1 MKWNNE
7 DGYTL
12 LSVLLSFLILTT
24 LGMVLLA
31 ASINGA
37 KRTEIRETE
46 IVDDIDDI
54 SAVKEGVS
62 IIEEHVNTMETPLL
76 SGSKSEYNNDLATF
90 INEENL
96 KGIFTIEDLTK
107 NYPTIDNQ
115 HDNTRVFEVSSGK
128 YHQKVYI
135 TAMPSFL
142 KYALGAGKDLTINGS
157 PYIDGNI
164 YAKEQFNISN
174 QALYM
179 FKSSLLSRKTDLP
192 AVEDYSELHA
202 NRQGMSLCTSA
213 PSCYGGAGHDKEELR
228 WQRLNVPTLKD
239 AFLSGNILFNDVDDT
254 FNEIDIKET
263 FIDKLSS
270 SSIGISGLDI
280 DMSIEDLNQSINQKD
295 YPKNEEVRFDD
306 LSEYGT
312 ISPIIHSGDAYIDS
326 FDIELGD
333 KQWLVISGN
342 ATIENSLLESM
353 DVKGN
358 ILITGDLTIKGKVS
372 FDSVIY
378 VLGSTTLNNA
388 DIPCYKNK
396 CGDQPDD
403 SSLILMT
410 QGKLSIARI
419 NKFQNETNTINGY
432 FYTESQSACEYRFVS
447 GCEAKEDSDIEYQTP
462 SEIYAVGSLLNING
476 GVFSKSYLTVNSYR
490 GDVEDDK
497 GYGDLSFPAVK
508 KDAESRLTIKNNRRL
523 FLNKTHALPKVD
535 GLDVIPDKMNKD
547 K

>member
-7 DGYTL
+7 EGYTL

-46 IVDDIDDI
+46 IVEDIDDI

-202 NRQGMSLCTSA
+202 NRQGMNICISA

-295 YPKNEEVRFDD
+295 YPKNEKVRFDD
-306 LSEYGT
+306 LTEYGT

-432 FYTESQSACEYRFVS
+432 FYTESKSSCEYRFAS
-447 GCEAKEDSDIEYQTP
+447 GCDSKEVSNIEDPTS
-462 SEIYAVGSLLNING
+462 SEIFAVGSILNING

-497 GYGDLSFPAVK
+497 GDGDLSFPAVK
-508 KDAESRLTIKNNRRL
+508 EDAESRLTIKNNKRL
-523 FLNKTHALPKVD
+523 FLNKTHALPKVE
-535 GLDVIPDKMNKD
+535 GLDVIPDKLNKD

>member
-1 MKWNNE
+1 MNWKNE
-7 DGYTL
+7 KGYTL

-46 IVDDIDDI
+46 IVDDVADI

-62 IIEEHVNTMETPLL
+62 IIEDHVNRMESVLL
-76 SGSKSEYNNDLATF
+76 SGDKTAYDEDLGTF
-90 INEENL
+90 INNENA
-96 KGIFTIEDLTK
+96 KDIFTLEDITEE
-107 NYPTIDNQ
+107 YPTIDNKN
-115 HDNTRVFEVSSGK
+115 DNTRVFEVSSGK

-157 PYIDGNI
+157 PFIDGNI
-164 YAKEQFNISN
+164 YAKEQLNISN

-179 FKSSLLSRKTDLP
+179 YKSSLLSRKTDLP

-202 NRQGMSLCTSA
+202 NRQNMNICTFA
-213 PSCYGGAGHDKEELR
+213 PSCYGGKGHDKEKLR
-228 WQRLNVPTLKD
+228 WQRLNVPKLGE

-254 FNEIDIKET
+254 FNDIDIKET

-270 SSIGISGLDI
+270 NNIGISGVDKE
-280 DMSIEDLNQSINQKD
+280 MSIASLNQAINQKD
-295 YPKNEEVRFDD
+295 YPKNEQVRFDN
-306 LSEYGT
+306 LSQYGT
-312 ISPIIHSGDAYIDS
+312 SSPIIHSGNAYIDS
-326 FDIELGD
+326 FNIELGD
-333 KQWLVISGN
+333 RQWLVISGD
-342 ATIENSLLESM
+342 ATIENSFTDSM
-353 DVKGN
+353 NVKGN
-358 ILITGDLTIKGKVS
+358 LLITGDLTIKGKVS

-396 CGDQPDD
+396 CGNQPDD
-403 SSLILMT
+403 PSLILMT
-410 QGKLSIARI
+410 QGNLSIARI
-419 NKFQNETNTINGY
+419 NKFKNETNTINGY
-432 FYTESQSACEYRFVS
+432 FYTENKSSERTVEDA
-447 GCEAKEDSDIEYQTP
+447 EAVYQTP

-497 GYGDLSFPAVK
+497 GDGDLNFPTVK
-508 KDAESRLTIKNNRRL
+508 KDAESRLKIKNNRRL
-523 FLNKTHALPKVD
+523 FLNKTHALPKVE
-535 GLDVIPDKMNKD
+535 GLDVIPDKLNKD

>member
-7 DGYTL
+7 KGYTL

-37 KRTEIRETE
+37 NRTEIRETE
-46 IVDDIDDI
+46 ISNDIEDI
-54 SAVKEGVS
+54 SAVKEGIS
-62 IIEEHVNTMETPLL
+62 LIENHINGIDGTLL
-76 SGSKSEYNNDLATF
+76 SGNKSAYNNHLLTF
-90 INEENL
+90 INDQNS
-96 KGIFTIEDLTK
+96 KNIFTIKDITNEYD
-107 NYPTIDNQ
+107 TINTES
-115 HDNTRVFEVSSGK
+115 DNTRVLEVSSGK
-128 YHQKVYI
+128 YHQKVYV

-142 KYALGAGKDLTINGS
+142 KYALGAGKALTINGS

-174 QALYM
+174 QALYIY
-179 FKSSLLSRKTDLP
+179 KSSLLSKKTDLP
-192 AVEDYSELHA
+192 AIQDYSELHA
-202 NRQGMSLCTSA
+202 NRQNMHICTSA
-213 PSCYGGAGHDKEELR
+213 PSCYGGIGHDKEELK
-228 WQRLNVPTLKD
+228 WQNLNISKLKD
-239 AFLSGNILFNDVDDT
+239 AFYSGNILFNDVDET
-254 FNEIDIKET
+254 FNDIDIKET
-263 FIDKLSS
+263 FIDKLDTNV
-270 SSIGISGLDI
+270 GITSLNI
-280 DMSIEDLNQSINQKD
+280 EMSDKELNQAIDLQGNPTQ
-295 YPKNEEVRFDD
+295 EEVRFDD
-306 LSEYGT
+306 LSQYGT
-312 ISPIIHSGDAYIDS
+312 SSPIIHSGDAYIDS
-326 FDIELGD
+326 FNIELGD
-333 KQWLVISGN
+333 KQWLVISGD
-342 ATIENSLLESM
+342 ATIENSFSDTM

-403 SSLILMT
+403 PSLILMT
-410 QGKLSIARI
+410 QGKLSIARV

-432 FYTESQSACEYRFVS
+432 FYTESKSACETPNTSECINKDTDVIR
-447 GCEAKEDSDIEYQTP
+447 QTT

-497 GYGDLSFPAVK
+497 GDGNLTFPPVK
-508 KDAESRLTIKNNRRL
+508 VDAASRLNVKNNRRL

-535 GLDVIPDKMNKD
+535 GLDVIPDKLNKD